1 MFERF
6 TVKSIKI
13 LMLAQEESRRL
24 GHNFVGTEQL
34 LLGTIGEGTGIGAK
48 VLQSMGVTLKTAR
61 IEVERIIGRGA
72 GFVAVEI
79 PFTPRAKNVLN
90 VALEESHQLGHNYIG
105 TEHLL
110 LGLIHDGE
118 GVAVRVL
125 ERLDVSDLPNVRNQI
140 IRMLGESS
148 GFGRDPIDTEDDSWD
163 IDDRHTSRRR
173 DRWGQPD
180 LLESELQ
187 IMVRSILHRTIA
199 IERSINEMKAEIVAL
214 SERVTAIEE
223 KL

>member
-1 MFERF
+1 MFERY
-6 TVKSIKI
+6 TVESIKI
-13 LMLAQEESRRL
+13 IMLAQEESRRL

-34 LLGTIGEGTGIGAK
+34 LLATIGEGTGIGAK
-48 VLQSMGVTLKTAR
+48 VLRSMGVTLQVAR
-61 IEVERIIGRGA
+61 NEVERIIGRGA
-72 GFVAVEI
+72 GHVAIEI
-79 PFTPRAKNVLN
+79 PFTPRAKNVLSI
-90 VALEESHQLGHNYIG
+90 AQEESHQLGHNYIG

-110 LGLIHDGE
+110 LGLVRESE
-118 GVAVRVL
+118 GVAAKVL
-125 ERLDVSDLPNVRNQI
+125 ERLNVDISEIRNQI
-140 IRMLGESS
+140 IRMLNESS
-148 GFGRDPIDTEDDSWD
+148 GYSHDSIDTEDDSWD
-163 IDDRHTSRRR
+163 IDDRPTSRRR